1 MKLLVV
7 GHSVEDHT
15 ISDQKEIVK
24 PGGIYYAASALTSI
38 APADEIF
45 LCTYAEKENYSL
57 FSDAYRK
64 CAPDFISYIDS
75 IPKVWLTI
83 HGLKERDERYNNVI
97 RNLEIP
103 YDRLKEFD
111 GILINMISGFDINL
125 NQLKKI
131 RENFSGFIYLDVHTF
146 SRGLEHHGH
155 RGFRK
160 IEHFNEWAEC
170 VDIIQA
176 NEYEVK
182 TVASFDDEEKI
193 AIEILSRGTKQLI
206 VTMGEV
212 GAKLYYL
219 QNNELNF
226 IFHSAV
232 KIETAN
238 KIGLGDVFGAA
249 YFYNYI
255 KTGNLFYS
263 LDVAVTF
270 SGIAAGL
277 NGLSKLKNL

>member
-7 GHSVEDHT
+7 GHSVEDHIT
-15 ISDQKEIVK
+15 SEQKEIIK
-24 PGGIYYAASALTSI
+24 PGGIYYAVSVLTSI
-38 APADEIF
+38 APDDEIF

-57 FSDAYRK
+57 FSDAYDK
-64 CAPDFISYIDS
+64 CAPNFIGYLDS
-75 IPKVWLTI
+75 IPKVSLTI

-103 YDRLKEFD
+103 FARLKDFD
-111 GILINMISGFDINL
+111 GILINMITGFDIEL
-125 NQLKKI
+125 DQLKKI
-131 RENFSGFIYLDVHTF
+131 RADFSGIIYMDVHTL
-146 SRGLEHHGH
+146 SRGLGHHGH

-170 VDIIQA
+170 IDIIQA
-176 NEYEVK
+176 NEFEAK
-182 TVASFDDEEKI
+182 TISNFEEEEKI
-193 AIEILSRGTKQLI
+193 AREILKCGAKQLI
-206 VTMGEV
+206 VTKGEA

-219 QNNELNF
+219 RNGELNF
-226 IFHSAV
+226 IFQSAA
-232 KIETAN
+232 KIEAVN

-263 LDVAVTF
+263 LDVAITA
-270 SGIAAGL
+270 SGIAAGHE
-277 NGLSKLKNL
+277 GLSKLKSS

>member
-15 ISDQKEIVK
+15 ISEQKEIIK
-24 PGGIYYAASALTSI
+24 PGGIYYAVSALTSI
-38 APADEIF
+38 APGDEIF
-45 LCTYAEKENYSL
+45 LCTYAEKENYPL
-57 FSDAYRK
+57 FSDIYNK

-75 IPKVWLTI
+75 IPKVSLTI
-83 HGLKERDERYNNVI
+83 HGLKERDEHYSNVNRY
-97 RNLEIP
+97 LDIP
-103 YDRLKEFD
+103 YDRLNEFE
-111 GILINMISGFDINL
+111 GILINMISGFDIEL
-125 NQLKKI
+125 NQLKRI

-160 IEHFNEWAEC
+160 IENFNQWAEC
-170 VDIIQA
+170 IDIIQA

-182 TVASFDDEEKI
+182 TITRFDEEEEI
-193 AIEILSRGTKQLI
+193 AREILNCGAKQLI
-206 VTMGEV
+206 ITKGET

-219 QNNELNF
+219 QNGELNF
-226 IFHSAV
+226 IFQSAK
-232 KIETAN
+232 KIEAVN

-255 KTGNLFYS
+255 KTGNSFYS
-263 LDVAVTF
+263 LDVAVNA

-277 NGLSKLKNL
+277 NGLYKLNSL

>member
-7 GHSVEDHT
+7 GHSVEDH
-15 ISDQKEIVK
+15 IILEQKEIIK

-38 APADEIF
+38 APDVNIF

-57 FSDAYRK
+57 FSGPYDK
-64 CAPDFISYIDS
+64 CAPDFISFIDS

-83 HGLKERDERYNNVI
+83 HGQKERDERYSYVN
-97 RNLEIP
+97 RKLEIP
-103 YDRLKEFD
+103 YDRLNEFD
-111 GILINMISGFDINL
+111 GILINMISGFDIEL

-131 RENFSGFIYLDVHTF
+131 REIFPGIIYMDVHTF

-160 IEHFNEWAEC
+160 IEHFNDWAEC
-170 VDIIQA
+170 LDIIQV
-176 NEYEVK
+176 NESEAK
-182 TVASFDDEEKI
+182 TITRFDEEEDI
-193 AIEILSRGTKQLI
+193 AREILNFGVKQLI
-206 VTMGEV
+206 ITKGES

-219 QNNELNF
+219 QNGELNF
-226 IFHSAV
+226 IFQSAV
-232 KIETAN
+232 KLEAVN

-263 LDVAVTF
+263 LNVAVTA
-270 SGIAAGL
+270 SGIAAEN
-277 NGLSKLKNL
+277 NGLSELKNL

>member
-1 MKLLVV
+1 MKLLVI

-15 ISDQKEIVK
+15 ISDQKEIIK
-24 PGGIYYAASALTSI
+24 PGGIYYAVSALTSI
-38 APADEIF
+38 APSDEIF

-57 FSDAYRK
+57 FSDAYSK

-103 YDRLKEFD
+103 YDRLIEFD
-111 GILINMISGFDINL
+111 GILINMISGFDIGL

-131 RENFSGFIYLDVHTF
+131 RENFSGLIYMDVHTF

-160 IEHFNEWAEC
+160 IEYFNEWAEC
-170 VDIIQA
+170 IDIIQA
-176 NEYEVK
+176 NEHEVK
-182 TVASFDDEEKI
+182 TLTPFDEEEKI
-193 AIEILSRGTKQLI
+193 ALEIFSCGTKQLI
-206 VTMGEV
+206 VTRGEA

-226 IFHSAV
+226 IFQSAL

-255 KTGNLFYS
+255 KTRNSFFS
-263 LDVAVTF
+263 LDVAVTA

>member
-255 KTGNLFYS
+255 KTGNSFYS
-263 LDVAVTF
+263 LEVAVVA

>member
-1 MKLLVV
+1 
-7 GHSVEDHT
+7 
-15 ISDQKEIVK
+15 
-24 PGGIYYAASALTSI
+24 
-38 APADEIF
+38 
-45 LCTYAEKENYSL
+45 
-57 FSDAYRK
+57 
-64 CAPDFISYIDS
+64 
-75 IPKVWLTI
+75 
-83 HGLKERDERYNNVI
+83 
-97 RNLEIP
+97 
-103 YDRLKEFD
+103 
-111 GILINMISGFDINL
+111 MISGFDIGL

-131 RENFSGFIYLDVHTF
+131 RENFSGLIYMDVHTF

-160 IEHFNEWAEC
+160 IEYFNEWAEC
-170 VDIIQA
+170 IDIIQA
-176 NEYEVK
+176 NEHEVK
-182 TVASFDDEEKI
+182 TLTPFDEEEKI
-193 AIEILSRGTKQLI
+193 ALEIFSCGTKQLI
-206 VTMGEV
+206 VTRGEA

-226 IFHSAV
+226 IFQSAL

-255 KTGNLFYS
+255 KTRNSFYS
-263 LDVAVTF
+263 LDVAVTA